1 MFMILMH
8 HLVVHNS
15 FNVTNLPIGFDRF
28 VLEVLFYGSGKVGV
42 VIFFSI
48 SAWYLMDREQT
59 LRSSLRRLWILDGQL
74 LFYSLSLT
82 VLFALFDRAD
92 LTLLD
97 VVKSVLPLTMGRWWY
112 MRSYA
117 GFLLL
122 LPFLREG
129 LYRLSDRQHLLLAL
143 VVAVVWGGLPLL
155 PESRITLES
164 TFGFVVLA
172 IILSAYKWRIMPHQQ
187 LSGRALAAMVGLGY
201 GIIVCCWLVTCLLQL
216 TLGVRTGTWA
226 AMTISLPSMLAG
238 FGLFL
243 LFERME
249 FRNRAVNAVAGCAV
263 AVYLITEYMPMI
275 HLLWEKT
282 FDLGV
287 LMSQPLPLLRC
298 LGILA
303 AIFCVCCAVEA
314 VRSWVFRALSHHERG
329 YWYEKVYGAAAK
341 RLLTLDV

>member
-15 FNVTNLPIGFDRF
+15 FNVTNLSIGFDRF

-129 LYRLSDRQHLLLAL
+129 LYRLSDRQHLLAPAAH
-143 VVAVVWGGLPLL
+143 V
-155 PESRITLES
+155 T
-164 TFGFVVLA
+164 
-172 IILSAYKWRIMPHQQ
+172 H
-187 LSGRALAAMVGLGY
+187 RA
-201 GIIVCCWLVTCLLQL
+201 
-216 TLGVRTGTWA
+216 
-226 AMTISLPSMLAG
+226 
-238 FGLFL
+238 
-243 LFERME
+243 
-249 FRNRAVNAVAGCAV
+249 
-263 AVYLITEYMPMI
+263 
-275 HLLWEKT
+275 
-282 FDLGV
+282 
-287 LMSQPLPLLRC
+287 
-298 LGILA
+298 
-303 AIFCVCCAVEA
+303 
-314 VRSWVFRALSHHERG
+314 
-329 YWYEKVYGAAAK
+329 
-341 RLLTLDV
+341 